1 MKQKANHSSSQGAA
15 AETAAASFLQQQGL
29 LLISRNYRFKGG
41 EIDLIFEE
49 LQRLIFVEV
58 RMRNNRRYGSGAE
71 SVTLSKQQKLS
82 NTALHYL
89 QQHPRYEAHEIRFDV
104 LSATQQQGTFQ
115 FEWFKEA
122 FWPGD
127 R

>member
-1 MKQKANHSSSQGAA
+1 M
-15 AETAAASFLQQQGL
+15 AASRFLQQQGL
-29 LLISRNYRFKGG
+29 QLITRNYRFKGG
-41 EIDLIFEE
+41 EIDLICSDRQQ
-49 LQRLIFVEV
+49 LVFVEV
-58 RMRNNRRYGSGAE
+58 RMRNNQYYGSGAE
-71 SVTLSKQQKLS
+71 TVTLNKQRKLS

-89 QQHPRYEAHEIRFDV
+89 QHNPRYEAHELRFDV
-104 LSATQQQGTFQ
+104 LSATQQGGTFQ